1 MSSVVPEYEG
11 KVNLVQ
17 SGDGQAVHLPKACR
31 FEGVSEV
38 AIRKVGDEVV
48 LSPVRLSWKEYLAQR
63 IPPTQDFVDA
73 VLNIEDLP
81 EEPRQFFD

>member
-1 MSSVVPEYEG
+1 MSSVMREYKG
-11 KVNLVQ
+11 KASLVQ
-17 SGDGQAVHLPKACR
+17 SGEGQA
-31 FEGVSEV
+31 
-38 AIRKVGDEVV
+38 
-48 LSPVRLSWKEYLAQR
+48 VRLSWEEYLARR